1 MIFLLDTNVVLDALL
16 ARAPFEVDAAT
27 LFAAAETGK
36 IDGFLCATTITTIHY
51 IARKAVGK
59 DAASELLDNLLAI
72 FQIASVTPAVI
83 KSALALD
90 FTDFED
96 AVLHESAAAISAE
109 AIVTR
114 NTRDFSAATIP
125 VYEPP
130 QIVSLLGL

>member
-1 MIFLLDTNVVLDALL
+1 MILLLDTNVVLDALL

-36 IDGFLCATTITTIHY
+36 IDGFLCATTITTIHH

-59 DAASELLDNLLAI
+59 EQASEHIDNLLAI

-114 NTRDFSAATIP
+114 NTRDFAAATIP
-125 VYEPP
+125 IYEPP
-130 QIVSLLGL
+130 QIVSHLGL

>member
-1 MIFLLDTNVVLDALL
+1 MTLLLDTNVVLDALL

-36 IDGFLCATTITTIHY
+36 TNGFLCATTITTIHY

-59 DAASELLDNLLAI
+59 DEASKHVENLLAV

-90 FTDFED
+90 FKDFEE
-96 AVLHESAAAISAE
+96 AVIHESAAAISAE

-114 NTRDFSAATIP
+114 NPSDFAAARIP
-125 VYEPP
+125 IYEPP
-130 QIVSLLGL
+130 QIISLLGL